1 MNRYLLIF
9 ALCAITVSCDNNGSK
24 DNSPIDDK
32 DTSAIQ
38 QGSAGQSTEN
48 HSELIVVL
56 DKIRLRDKAG
66 LDGVE
71 LEQLTKGT
79 KLTFLGEISN
89 FTTKIM
95 LRGIQYDDPWLKVQ
109 IKEGQEGWIYGGAVK
124 FKSEETGETL
134 KNVLITKRLQR
145 LFGSSIVK
153 KVEAYQQQY
162 KKTTTEEEFVTLYR
176 NNNTLVEDMNEKL
189 LNFFQIE
196 KLNKE
201 GMDYPDLF
209 WIDDPIPAMTLSL
222 VAEGTIYQIYSNI
235 NDLSKKAKQT
245 KGDLDDEFVA
255 ILNHM
260 YDDAVAEGYPS
271 WFLQTWDYGGYSLLG
286 QGKHTSMLDKLEA
299 LSTKTTLFND
309 EIINMKNSVVSDII
323 DGQHYGE
330 TSETILNEIDAIL
343 NNNYSILTESDV
355 IVIKNRRPMF
365 VEPDKFEI
373 SVYEKNF

>member
-145 LFGSSIVK
+145 LFGSSLVK

-299 LSTKTTLFND
+299 LSTKTTLFKD

>member
-1 MNRYLLIF
+1 
-9 ALCAITVSCDNNGSK
+9 
-24 DNSPIDDK
+24 
-32 DTSAIQ
+32 
-38 QGSAGQSTEN
+38 
-48 HSELIVVL
+48 L

-145 LFGSSIVK
+145 LFGSSLVK

-299 LSTKTTLFND
+299 LSTKTTLFKD

-373 SVYEKNF
+373 SVYEKNL

>member
-145 LFGSSIVK
+145 LFGSSLVK

-176 NNNTLVEDMNEKL
+176 NNNTLAEDMNEKL

-222 VAEGTIYQIYSNI
+222 VGEGTIYQIYSNI

-299 LSTKTTLFND
+299 LSTKTTLFKD

-373 SVYEKNF
+373 SVYEKNL

>member
-145 LFGSSIVK
+145 LFGSSLVK

-176 NNNTLVEDMNEKL
+176 NNNTLAEDMNEKL
-189 LNFFQIE
+189 LNFFHIE

-222 VAEGTIYQIYSNI
+222 VGEGTIYQIYSNI

-299 LSTKTTLFND
+299 LSTKTTLFKD

-373 SVYEKNF
+373 SVYEKNL